1 MLEHLKSTLPKV
13 PDKAIRRAL
22 RFAWLVASQ
31 WSSEPLG
38 HQVLGAAQ
46 LYAARLRRLRGGRCA
61 VWRVDNRRLRVKAGC
76 VISSPPYPGVYDYLA
91 EVKKAEAIGLRW
103 EEAEE
108 IGRREAWR
116 QESFEDWRP
125 GIFMNF
131 LGCRGL

>member
-1 MLEHLKSTLPKV
+1 MLQ
-13 PDKAIRRAL
+13 AIRRAL

-31 WSSEPLG
+31 WCSEPLG
-38 HQVLGAAQ
+38 HQVLCAAR
-46 LYAARLRRLRGGRCA
+46 LYGARLRRLRGGRGA
-61 VWRVDNRRLRVKAGC
+61 VWRVDNRRLRVKADC
-76 VISSPPYPGVYDYLA
+76 VVSSPPYPGVYDYLA

-125 GIFMNF
+125 GIFEVVEV
-131 LGCRGL
+131 CRGL